1 MCQRIQ
7 CSTCGKPTFAGC
19 GRHVEQVLGDVKPED
34 RCQGHSKAEK
44 NDSKDGFFKKLFG
57 G

>member
-34 RCQGHSKAEK
+34 RCQGHSKVEK
-44 NDSKDGFFKKLFG
+44 NDSRDGFFKKLFG

>member
-19 GRHVEQVLGDVKPED
+19 GRHIEQVLGDVKPAE
-34 RCQGHSKAEK
+34 RCQGHPKAEADAK
-44 NDSKDGFFKKLFG
+44 EGFFKKLFG

>member
-7 CSTCGKPTFAGC
+7 CSSCGKPTFAGC
-19 GRHVEQVLGDVKPED
+19 GRHIEQVLGDVKPED
-34 RCQGHSKAEK
+34 RCPGHAKAEK
-44 NDSKDGFFKKLFG
+44 GEAKEGFLKKLFG

>member
-7 CSTCGKPTFAGC
+7 CSTCGKPSWVGC
-19 GRHVEQVLGDVKPED
+19 GRHVEQVLGGVPPAD
-34 RCQGHSKAEK
+34 RCQCPRPAPTKSWLSK
-44 NDSKDGFFKKLFG
+44 LLG